1 MNVVLSQDERNLGK
15 WSFTEKANGL
25 DYNNDIVI
33 TDKRFIYQKEH
44 KGSNTQRSVSRFD
57 VGIDNIKGINTF
69 FGVNPPSNLWLVLV
83 ICGIVFFAF
92 GLVTLISGE
101 GAGGFMLATGVVLF
115 VIGFVVRYCNKK
127 GSLKGRKPKFT
138 IQLETK
144 TPVGSIY
151 GIGFDNQIAL
161 RKKSPYNIFV
171 LVLLTLCGVVPGLAY
186 YFVKK
191 NKNKDGI
198 DIPEAVAVEVIETL
212 GSLIF

>member
-1 MNVVLSQDERNLGK
+1 MNVVLSQEEKKLGN
-15 WSFTEKANGL
+15 WSFTDTANGL
-25 DYNNDIVI
+25 EYNNDIVI

-44 KGSNTQRSVSRFD
+44 KGGNMQRSISRFD
-57 VGIDNIKGINTF
+57 VGVNNIKGINTF
-69 FGVNPPSNLWLVLV
+69 FGVNPPSSLWLVLV

-92 GLVTLISGE
+92 GLITLISGE
-101 GAGGFMLATGVVLF
+101 GAGGFMLAVGLALG
-115 VIGFVVRYCNKK
+115 VIGFIIRNRNKN
-127 GSLKGRKPKFT
+127 GSVKARKPKFT

-144 TPVGSIY
+144 TPIGSVY

-161 RKKSPYNIFV
+161 RKKSPYNVFV
-171 LVLLTLCGVVPGLAY
+171 LVLLTLCCVVPGVVY

-198 DIPEAVAVEVIETL
+198 DIPEAVAVEVVETL